1 MEASFPVSWINWLA
15 LFLSSRFIYFD
26 SITATFSVDALA
38 ESSDYLPPS
47 DEDLEEEDGE
57 VESKNKENSQDLE
70 EDGDDEEPG
79 PAYPIS
85 TVISIKKPNS
95 GTLQI
100 MTTVQDDTF
109 FIEHVGFMSDSTLAE
124 NNTAEGDWK
133 KSGIYTGPVFSQLDE
148 VRRDS

>member
-1 MEASFPVSWINWLA
+1 M
-15 LFLSSRFIYFD
+15 
-26 SITATFSVDALA
+26 A